1 MLFLRL
7 LAALILMAPP
17 GAEAEAPRCTVFT
30 AVRTYEECTNLP
42 TQQASLAWT
51 YHAQNATVDVVFSGT
66 VISPTGWVAW
76 GINPGS
82 PEMTGTRALVA
93 FTDPATGS
101 AAVLPFVLDSSAK
114 LQLAPLTSRPLDIPL
129 LASSAVFRRTAVEIH
144 ATLRLAP
151 NRTTLHHVWNR
162 GSQMEGHSPSI
173 HPLTPADLSSRAT
186 VDIAASILTAGPPH
200 RRANLQRAHAVLSAL
215 SWGFLLPVGVVVA
228 RYLRQYESAGP
239 SWYYAHAAVQLVG
252 FVMGTAGFAVG
263 LHLGR
268 SSSRSAVY
276 GLHGKLGAAAFSTAA
291 LQTLAL
297 LFRPKT
303 THRFR
308 RYWKSYHHLVG
319 YTCVVLALVN
329 VFQGFELMGL
339 GRSYAKLGYCLVLST
354 LLGVCVT
361 LEVNAWFLSQRRTHE
376 GEKTTRTERG
386 IVESSSEG

>member
-1 MLFLRL
+1 
-7 LAALILMAPP
+7 
-17 GAEAEAPRCTVFT
+17 
-30 AVRTYEECTNLP
+30 
-42 TQQASLAWT
+42 
-51 YHAQNATVDVVFSGT
+51 
-66 VISPTGWVAW
+66 
-76 GINPGS
+76 
-82 PEMTGTRALVA
+82 MTGTRALVA
-93 FTDPATGS
+93 FTDPTTGS

-114 LQLAPLTSRPLDIPL
+114 LQLAPLTSRPLDIPSSPPPP
-129 LASSAVFRRTAVEIH
+129 SSAEPPWRSTRPCGWRPTERRSTMCGTGAH
-144 ATLRLAP
+144 R
-151 NRTTLHHVWNR
+151 W
-162 GSQMEGHSPSI
+162 
-173 HPLTPADLSSRAT
+173 RAT
-186 VDIAASILTAGPPH
+186 PPGHPTAEPICSVPTPSS
-200 RRANLQRAHAVLSAL
+200 AHSRGG
-215 SWGFLLPVGVVVA
+215 SFCPSVVVA

-319 YTCVVLALVN
+319 YTCVVLAIVN

-376 GEKTTRTERG
+376 GEKKTRTERG